1 MAVLELDKDNL
12 DEHMHYKDLIVVFSS
27 KTCGACK
34 RIRPHLWELDEKYQV
49 IILDVKKLVR
59 SSKFIPGGVQYYPT
73 IGYFHNGYFVKQLSQ
88 ADIKNKNIE

>member
-1 MAVLELDKDNL
+1 MAVIELDKDNL

-34 RIRPHLWELDEKYQV
+34 KIRPYLWELDEKYQV

-59 SSKFIPGGVQYYPT
+59 SSKFIPGGVQHYPT
-73 IGYFHNGYFVKQLSQ
+73 IGYFHNGYFVKRLSQ
-88 ADIKNKNIE
+88 ANIKNKTLE